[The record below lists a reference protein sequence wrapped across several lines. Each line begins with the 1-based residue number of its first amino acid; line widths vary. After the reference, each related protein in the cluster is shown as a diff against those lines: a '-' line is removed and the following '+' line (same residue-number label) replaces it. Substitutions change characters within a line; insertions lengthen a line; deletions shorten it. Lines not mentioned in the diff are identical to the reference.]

1 MLRCVYNA
9 NAPDDLGVFAV
20 NGHRARA
27 SRSSEHLLQ
36 DMGKDIELAIL
47 FADVVGSTRIYEVMG
62 DLKAR
67 DMVLT
72 CVEIMRTATE
82 QNHGTVIKTIGDEI
96 MATFPTAN
104 DALNAAS
111 RMQHDIR
118 IHAALRVEG
127 QPIAIR
133 IGGHFGPV
141 VLENRDIFGAAV
153 HTANRMT
160 SQAKA
165 GQVMVTSA
173 IVQRLTPEWRS
184 AVRQIDVATLKGKT
198 SEDELYEVLWQ
209 KEDATSMLPSIALG
223 AAVAREKQKPKRLRL
238 RFQGGEIL
246 LEESRPNV
254 TIGRA
259 EENDVVIKGNLIS
272 RTHARLEL
280 NRNKILLIDQSTNG
294 TFVTTREGE
303 EAFVRRDSMQLKGE
317 GLIGFGRVP
326 EPNSSLTLKYSC
338 EE

>member
-1 MLRCVYNA
+1 
-9 NAPDDLGVFAV
+9 
-20 NGHRARA
+20 
-27 SRSSEHLLQ
+27 
-36 DMGKDIELAIL
+36 MGKDIELAIL

-62 DLKAR
+62 DLRAR

-72 CVEIMRTATE
+72 CVEIMRSATE

-104 DALNAAS
+104 DALNAGS

-118 IHAALRVEG
+118 IHSELKVEG

-165 GQVMVTSA
+165 GQIMVTSA
-173 IVQRLTPEWRS
+173 MVERLAPEWQS

-209 KEDATSMLPSIALG
+209 KEDATSMLPAIALG
-223 AAVAREKQKPKRLRL
+223 SAAGRHESRRVRRLRL
-238 RFQGGEIL
+238 KFQGQELIVDD
-246 LEESRPNV
+246 SRTNIA
-254 TIGRA
+254 IGRA

-272 RTHARLEL
+272 RLHARIEL
-280 NRNKILLIDQSTNG
+280 SRNKFLLIDQSTNG

-326 EPNSSLTLKYSC
+326 ENGAALTLRYLC

>member
-1 MLRCVYNA
+1 
-9 NAPDDLGVFAV
+9 
-20 NGHRARA
+20 
-27 SRSSEHLLQ
+27 
-36 DMGKDIELAIL
+36 MGKDIELAIL

-62 DLKAR
+62 DLRAR
-67 DMVLT
+67 DMILT
-72 CVEIMRTATE
+72 CVEIMRSATE

-96 MATFPTAN
+96 MATFPTPN
-104 DALNAAS
+104 DAVNAAS

-118 IHAALRVEG
+118 THSGLKVEG

-165 GQVMVTSA
+165 GQVMITSA
-173 IVQRLTPEWRS
+173 MVERLAPEWRS

-209 KEDATSMLPSIALG
+209 KEDATSMLPAIALS
-223 AAVAREKQKPKRLRL
+223 AAVSREKHRPRRLVL
-238 RFQGGEIL
+238 KFLGKDITVD
-246 LEESRPNV
+246 ESHSNI

-259 EENDVVIKGNLIS
+259 EENDVVVKGNLIS
-272 RTHARLEL
+272 RLHARVEL
-280 NRNKILLIDQSTNG
+280 SRGKFLLVDQSTNG

-326 EPNSSLTLKYSC
+326 ENGSPLTLVYAC